1 MAFPGFGAT
10 PTETRAWFDSLLD
23 VLIPGTSTVV
33 TKLVEDFFLWGF
45 GGWDL
50 VNAGILY
57 FFPEL
62 GLTWYYGF
70 SLKTT
75 DYATSAFITMH
86 T

>member
-1 MAFPGFGAT
+1 MSFPGIAAT

-23 VLIPGTSTVV
+23 VLIPGTSTAW
-33 TKLVEDFFLWGF
+33 TKFVEDWFLWGF
-45 GGWDL
+45 GGFDL
-50 VNAGILY
+50 FAAAVLY

-62 GLTWYYGF
+62 GLGWGYGF

-75 DYATSAFITMH
+75 DYATSAMITMQ